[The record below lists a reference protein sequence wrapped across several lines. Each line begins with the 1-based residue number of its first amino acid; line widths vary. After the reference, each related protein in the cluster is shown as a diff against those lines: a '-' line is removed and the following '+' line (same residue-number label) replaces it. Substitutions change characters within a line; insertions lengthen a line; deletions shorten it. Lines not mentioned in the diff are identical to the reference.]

1 MTDLGR
7 DISFVVRVCDAESG
21 LSDAVRGI
29 DELARQLCG
38 RFEILIVD
46 DGSSKETAN
55 EAHRLQEELENVEL
69 ITHPFTIGFSSG
81 IKSAL
86 ARSRYPWLMNVPAE
100 GSFVPVDIAKFVE
113 QMDDYDL
120 IIGYRPLAARSLGNK
135 TGIFLTRV
143 ILRLFFGISATLF

>member
-55 EAHRLQEELENVEL
+55 EAHPQVEC
-69 ITHPFTIGFSSG
+69 SNKG
-81 IKSAL
+81 ICD
-86 ARSRYPWLMNVPAE
+86 R
-100 GSFVPVDIAKFVE
+100 
-113 QMDDYDL
+113 
-120 IIGYRPLAARSLGNK
+120 K
-135 TGIFLTRV
+135 TGECMCFENYDGGL
-143 ILRLFFGISATLF
+143 